1 MDTCPANPQM
11 RQCGYAVRQPFPS
24 VILLGFSCQSY
35 PAVPCYKGSF
45 YNETSDECEACGLD
59 TYQDSNGALSCKKC
73 ALSHGTLKTGAISM
87 SACLPKCPAGFF
99 KPDRPYGV
107 CSLCPEGTYSEP
119 GSQNC
124 TSCEEDKSTLRTG
137 STSPEACIGE
147 FLSLCLA
154 AAEESF
160 LCR

>member
-1 MDTCPANPQM
+1 M

-24 VILLGFSCQSY
+24 VIRCGFSCQSCT
-35 PAVPCYKGSF
+35 AVPCYKGSF
-45 YNETSDECEACGLD
+45 YNETSDECVACGFD

-73 ALSHGTLKTGAISM
+73 ALSFGTLKTGATSM

-99 KPDRPYGV
+99 KLDRPYGACSV
-107 CSLCPEGTYSEP
+107 CPKGTYSDL

-124 TSCEEDKSTLRTG
+124 TLCEEGKSTLRIG
-137 STSPEACIGE
+137 SASPKACIGE

-154 AAEESF
+154 AVEESF
-160 LCR
+160 LSR